1 MGIFCFDFF
10 RLSCKIPVLQL
21 QKKHKKNG
29 LFMHNTHHYLSTC
42 NHCTFSPFCNND
54 EAGLHSTKN
63 PHLTIKQFRVL
74 KRNEVL
80 FLPKNKFHNLYVIHQ
95 GVLKTYQT
103 EADGKELIRGFYFPT
118 EILGYEA
125 IHTGQH
131 LFSAVALTNSLVCEI
146 LYEDFLALLHSEK
159 ELQKTILHLI
169 SQQLNARAYLFYSSA
184 EQRIAAFLI
193 DLSSRLSTADRIK
206 ELILPM
212 SREDIGN
219 YLRLTA
225 ETVSRILSRLQK
237 NHTITISHKKIT
249 LNDSDK
255 LMHIAQGF

>member
-1 MGIFCFDFF
+1 
-10 RLSCKIPVLQL
+10 
-21 QKKHKKNG
+21 
-29 LFMHNTHHYLSTC
+29 MHNSIRHSSTC
-42 NHCTFSPFCNND
+42 NHCTFAPFCNNE
-54 EAGLHSTKN
+54 EAGLISTKN
-63 PHLTIKQFRVL
+63 PHLTIKQFRHL

-103 EADGKELIRGFYFPT
+103 EADGKELIRGFYFPS

-131 LFSAVALTNSLVCEI
+131 LFSAVALTDSLVCEI
-146 LYEDFLALLHSEK
+146 LYEDFLTLLHSEQ
-159 ELQKTILHLI
+159 ELQKKILNLI
-169 SQQLNARAYLFYSSA
+169 SQQLNARSYLFYSSA

-193 DLSSRLSTADRIK
+193 DLSSRLSSPENK
-206 ELILPM
+206 LELLLPM

-225 ETVSRILSRLQK
+225 ETVSRILSRMQK
-237 NHTITISHKKIT
+237 NHIIAINHKKIA
-249 LNDSDK
+249 LNDGDR